1 MIGRLRKK
9 FIVLTMLSVLFLLAV
24 VLGCI
29 NVVNIYQTNAAASQM
44 LSYLLENDMEVMWDN
59 NIPSDN
65 EVAPPERG
73 KQPDDDAMPENR
85 RQPENTELP
94 EEKNKTPAITG
105 TPSEAKPLP
114 NMNPETLYTTRY
126 FSVHINK
133 DGDIIRTD
141 TNHIAAVSKE
151 EAADYAYQ
159 VMDSGK
165 STGFL
170 GIYKYATIER
180 EEGIRIVFLDCN
192 DKISSCMTVVVTSLV
207 IGGSSY
213 LLLLFLITALS
224 RKVVQPVIKN
234 LERQK
239 QFVSDAGHEL
249 KTPIAIISAN
259 ADVLS
264 LTMTD
269 NQWIHSIKN
278 QTRRMDDL
286 VKELLMLNR
295 IEEKKEVSKFQEI
308 SLSEIAE
315 DMVNS
320 FGILAEQKEKMLTA
334 NVEQGLLMKGDKN
347 EIRNIF
353 SVLLDNAIKYSLPKS
368 EIKLCVQREKHKYK
382 ITVQNHCEPI
392 TEGNLDNMFERFYRL
407 DSSRSRETGGFGIG
421 LSIAK
426 EAVKLHKGTIRVDYT
441 KKEGI
446 CFIVELGF

>member
-1 MIGRLRKK
+1 MIGKLRKK
-9 FIVLTMLSVLFLLAV
+9 FIVLTMLSVLFLLVV

-44 LSYLLENDMEVMWDN
+44 LAYLLENDMEVMGGN
-59 NIPSDN
+59 NIPPDN
-65 EVAPPERG
+65 GSAPPGSE
-73 KQPDDDAMPENR
+73 KQPGDGAMPENR
-85 RQPENTELP
+85 SLPGDTALP
-94 EEKNKTPAITG
+94 E
-105 TPSEAKPLP
+105 EAKPLP

-133 DGDIIRTD
+133 NGEIVKTD
-141 TNHIAAVSKE
+141 TDHIAAVSKE
-151 EAADYAYQ
+151 KAEDYAYQ
-159 VMDSGK
+159 VMNLGK
-165 STGFL
+165 ITGFL
-170 GIYKYATIER
+170 GIYKYGTIEK
-180 EEGIRIVFLDCN
+180 EDGIRMVFLDCN
-192 DKISSCMTVVVTSLV
+192 DKISSCVTVLVTSLV

-213 LLLLFLITALS
+213 LLLFFLITALS
-224 RKVVQPVIKN
+224 RKAVQPVIEN
-234 LERQK
+234 IERQK

-264 LTMTD
+264 LTMPD

-295 IEEKKEVSKFQEI
+295 IEEKKEVRKFEEI

-320 FGILAEQKEKMLTA
+320 FGILAEQKERTLTA
-334 NVEQGLLMKGDKN
+334 SVEPGLLMKGDKN

-382 ITVQNHCEPI
+382 ITVQNYCEPI
-392 TEGNLDNMFERFYRL
+392 KEGNLDYMFERFYRL

-446 CFIVELGF
+446 CFTVEFAF